1 VNACPQCNYE
11 TTGPKSALQAH
22 IWSKHT
28 PEHERPFQCPCG
40 TCEKGFSARANLNK
54 HIVKQHEIVMP
65 KKINKQTLIY
75 KITVNKK
82 ICKDAEMK
90 KRLDYYK
97 ENPVII
103 INSLP
108 INQDDINISYDA
120 LHYDDGSNM
129 IRIEPYDRCKLLNL
143 YN

>member
-1 VNACPQCNYE
+1 
-11 TTGPKSALQAH
+11 
-22 IWSKHT
+22 
-28 PEHERPFQCPCG
+28 
-40 TCEKGFSARANLNK
+40 
-54 HIVKQHEIVMP
+54 M
-65 KKINKQTLIY
+65 
-75 KITVNKK
+75 NKK